1 MLLYK
6 KQVAKNPTTK
16 ELAYHLRS
24 ISTEVIDLNGLAAH
38 MASHN
43 SPYSKGTI
51 YGILTDM
58 VACIRE
64 LTLASK
70 SVKIPDLAIFSLGI
84 RTGAVKDIK
93 KLDATAIRSAY
104 IKARGTGEFRTR
116 EIREAI
122 NAREMSQYTAPKAN

>member
-6 KQVAKNPTTK
+6 KQVSKNPTTK
-16 ELAYHLRS
+16 EIAYHLRA
-24 ISTEVIDLNGLAAH
+24 ISTETIDLDGLAAH

-84 RTGAVKDIK
+84 RTGAIKDLA
-93 KLDATAIRSAY
+93 KLDGSAIRSAY

-122 NAREMSQYTAPKAN
+122 TAREMSEYTAPKAH

>member
-24 ISTEVIDLNGLAAH
+24 ISTEVIDLDGLAAH

-70 SVKIPDLAIFSLGI
+70 SVKIPNLAIFSLGI

-122 NAREMSQYTAPKAN
+122 NAREMAQYTSPKA

>member
-16 ELAYHLRS
+16 EFAYHLRS
-24 ISTEVIDLNGLAAH
+24 ISTEVIDLDGLAAH

-70 SVKIPDLAIFSLGI
+70 SVKIPNLAIFSLGI

-122 NAREMSQYTAPKAN
+122 NAREMAQYTSPKA